1 MLKREAHEI
10 REEQP
15 LVSVIIPCYNHARFL
30 STAIKSVLNQTYPH
44 IEIIVVDDG
53 SADNTRQITE
63 SFTSVN
69 YIYQPNAGL
78 SASRNKGIKKSKG
91 QYILFLDADDWLY
104 PEAIAI
110 NIQYFTNNPQL
121 AFVSGSYDNA
131 DEKGNIT
138 NEYKV
143 TVTGN
148 HYCRL
153 LDYNY
158 IGMIATVLFAK
169 WVFNEYLFDT
179 RLRGCEDHD
188 LYLKI
193 ARKYPVL
200 HHTEKIAVYRRHNNN
215 MSSNNGMMIH
225 TAFQILLAQKDKL
238 KTVEEKKAY
247 DISYVSLYKQIFWLG
262 KKVPE
267 KDLEIFKKDR
277 KTFYSYRT
285 YTIIKKFIRS
295 FRNG

>member
-1 MLKREAHEI
+1 MLKVNAHEI
-10 REEQP
+10 TEKKP
-15 LVSVIIPCYNHARFL
+15 LVSVIIPCYNHAHFL
-30 STAIKSVLNQTYPH
+30 STAVKSVLSQSYAP

-53 SADNTRQITE
+53 STDNTKEVTGQF
-63 SFTSVN
+63 SNVK
-69 YIYQPNAGL
+69 YIYQSNAGL
-78 SASRNKGIKKSKG
+78 SASRNKGIKESKG
-91 QYILFLDADDWLY
+91 DYLLFLDADDWLNRD
-104 PEAIAI
+104 AITT
-110 NIQYFTNNPQL
+110 NLRYFATNSGL

-131 DEKGNIT
+131 DGNGNIT

-143 TVTGN
+143 SVNNN

-158 IGMIATVLFAK
+158 IGMIATVLFSK
-169 WVFNEYLFDT
+169 WVFNEFCFDT
-179 RLRGCEDHD
+179 KLRGCEDHD

-200 HHTEKIAVYRRHNNN
+200 HHTEKIAVYRRHSNN

-225 TAFQILLAQKDKL
+225 TAFQILLDQKDQL
-238 KTVEEKKAY
+238 RTEEEKKAY
-247 DISYVSLYKQIFWLG
+247 AISYKSLYKQILWLG
-262 KKVPE
+262 KNVAQ

-285 YTIIKKFIRS
+285 YTLIKKIIRS
-295 FRNG
+295 FKNG